1 MGAQSRYGDVRGKCI
16 VLPSFSCFL
25 QLVSASYQL
34 QGLHTWRFKTEPDR
48 SPKGGKSI
56 APVWAKQQGESELK
70 VWDEVEPCWDWN
82 QPSWVGYAAEWR
94 LLGCFLPSVAL
105 PVFQNYEEILT
116 VCHKN
121 ISLFLH
127 QSVFWTTLILLPW
140 DRALLSSLHPIPVIC
155 HVTCMGWDVPLEVPS
170 IWNSVGLCYTPL
182 VIS

>member
-56 APVWAKQQGESELK
+56 APVWAKQQGERELK

-127 QSVFWTTLILLPW
+127 QVCVLDYLNSAALRSCTAVFSPSYTSDMPCHMHGLG
-140 DRALLSSLHPIPVIC
+140 RATGSSKHLK
-155 HVTCMGWDVPLEVPS
+155 
-170 IWNSVGLCYTPL
+170 
-182 VIS
+182 